1 LAIFTRAPSPGK
13 AKTRL
18 IPLLG
23 ARGAAELQAALIAD
37 SIRKV
42 NTLRRC
48 AARYLFFA
56 DRRLRA
62 ATRPSGYTLVRQ
74 RGRDLGERLE
84 HAFRLLLG
92 RHSAAVVIGADSP
105 TLEPWA
111 LRAALRE
118 LRVCAAV
125 LGPCPDGGFYL
136 IALRRAEANEIRSLF
151 RGVRWGSAFAFRDML
166 RNLLRR
172 ALACSILES
181 CADVDRPEDF
191 RRLACE
197 LVRSRAARR
206 AARHGLGR

>member
-1 LAIFTRAPSPGK
+1 
-13 AKTRL
+13 
-18 IPLLG
+18 
-23 ARGAAELQAALIAD
+23 
-37 SIRKV
+37 
-42 NTLRRC
+42 
-48 AARYLFFA
+48 
-56 DRRLRA
+56 
-62 ATRPSGYTLVRQ
+62 VRQ

-105 TLEPWA
+105 TLAP
-111 LRAALRE
+111 LVLKAALRE

-136 IALRRAEANEIRSLF
+136 IALRRAEAKQIPGLF

-166 RNLLRR
+166 GNLLQR

-181 CADVDRPEDF
+181 YADVDRPEDF
-191 RRLACE
+191 RRLARE

-206 AARHGLGR
+206 GAPAVWAFAKGDGAGRKPRPQVAARHGLGR